1 MTTILVYGDSNSH
14 GTIPLQRLGQ
24 AARFA
29 PQHRW
34 PAVMAD
40 RLGPEIRVIDEG
52 LPGRTTVHD
61 DPIEGGA
68 RNGLAVLPAV
78 LLSHAP
84 LDLLVL
90 MLGTNDLKS
99 RFSITAWEIARA
111 VERLVVTART
121 ELPGLDIMII
131 APAPVREV
139 GSLQDVFVGAEA
151 RQSGLTAHLARVA
164 ETQGCGFVDAST
176 HIEVSMVDGV
186 HWEAPAHVSFGTA
199 MADLVAAR
207 LKGRT

>member
-1 MTTILVYGDSNSH
+1 MTTVLVYGDSNSH
-14 GTIPLQRLGQ
+14 GTKPLHQLGH

-29 PQHRW
+29 PNHRW

-40 RLGPEIRVIDEG
+40 KLGPEVRVIDEG

-111 VERLVVTART
+111 VERLVLTART
-121 ELPGLDIMII
+121 DLPALDVLIV
-131 APAPVREV
+131 APAPVQEIGTLR
-139 GSLQDVFVGAEA
+139 DVFVGAEA
-151 RQSGLTAHLARVA
+151 RQVGLSAHLARVA
-164 ETQGCGFVDAST
+164 TTQGCGFVDAGA
-176 HIEVSMVDGV
+176 HIEVSVVDGV
-186 HWEAPAHVSFGTA
+186 HWDAPAHLAFGA
-199 MADLVAAR
+199 VMAGQVAAR
-207 LKGRT
+207 LKAGT